1 MSEKIKD
8 EKREVLTEKK
18 TPTKILQEKLI
29 ATRLSTKTKQEN
41 PFLSNKD
48 KKDTQK
54 QEPKKDK
61 SKIENKI
68 NTDKNHR

>member
-1 MSEKIKD
+1 MSEKNKD
-8 EKREVLTEKK
+8 GEREILTEKK
-18 TPTKILQEKLI
+18 TSTKISQEKLI
-29 ATRLSTKTKQEN
+29 ATRLSIKTTQEN

-54 QEPKKDK
+54 QEPQKDK
-61 SKIENKI
+61 PKIENKI